1 MMCVVVCLF
10 FLSAFFFRFSLCF
23 FFALGG
29 FISTTQEKGERNKW
43 EDIIGWRE

>member
-1 MMCVVVCLF
+1 MMMWCGVFF

-29 FISTTQEKGERNKW
+29 FISTTQEKGERNK
-43 EDIIGWRE
+43 